1 MPWWNQIWKF
11 STSQVPRSGLIESR
25 VIIKPT
31 LNTHTQIKN
40 WFGKRWLMFFGRS
53 KKFMI
58 ANQSKWLPIFKIG
71 ILQRKARCAYK
82 HPKMLLV
89 GSIGDGVC
97 VSCFLH
103 LPNPPTGIVPGH
115 HLGIPTPWLSTD
127 MSSPFIKGVCSVFAQ
142 KQTYLGRPPP

>member
-53 KKFMI
+53 IKFMI

-82 HPKMLLV
+82 HPKTDYIYKFLNRSLSV
-89 GSIGDGVC
+89 AHIVQGGVC
-97 VSCFLH
+97 VSWSYTS
-103 LPNPPTGIVPGH
+103 PTYALLLLFFDIGVIVIG
-115 HLGIPTPWLSTD
+115 W
-127 MSSPFIKGVCSVFAQ
+127 
-142 KQTYLGRPPP
+142 